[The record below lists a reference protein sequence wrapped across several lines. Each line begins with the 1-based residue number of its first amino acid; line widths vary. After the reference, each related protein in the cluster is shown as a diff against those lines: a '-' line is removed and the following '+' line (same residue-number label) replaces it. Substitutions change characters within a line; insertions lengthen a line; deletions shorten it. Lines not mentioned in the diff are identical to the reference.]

1 MQDRECIITCTSCRT
16 SCESSGKYD
25 HEFIDYTIR
34 VLRKCKEYGF
44 RIYMDPHQDIVS
56 VLTYSYF
63 SSVL

>member
-56 VLTYSYF
+56 VLTYSY
-63 SSVL
+63 SYSVL